1 MTGPA
6 ASRSSNPA
14 VFRGA
19 PALAVLPGMSGGI
32 YHNREPP
39 IDNPRNAG
47 DGIVGPMRGSVAAVS
62 CWLGLLLGACAIAN
76 TPAQIVAYE
85 RWAKC
90 SSPYVQLQWVGVD
103 GRIAFMFSNPAA
115 REEILECLADA
126 GRGGPPLPAPVA
138 VRPPGGP

>member
-1 MTGPA
+1 VR
-6 ASRSSNPA
+6 AS
-14 VFRGA
+14 V
-19 PALAVLPGMSGGI
+19 I
-32 YHNREPP
+32 
-39 IDNPRNAG
+39 AG
-47 DGIVGPMRGSVAAVS
+47 LWG
-62 CWLGLLLGACAIAN
+62 LGLVVGACAIAN
-76 TPAQIVAYE
+76 TPAQTLAYE

-115 REEILECLADA
+115 REEIFECLDDA